1 MWRIGY
7 LALIAIPVAFITTLA
22 FGAAAQGAEP
32 TMTFLVAR
40 PEMPDP
46 MFAQTVILMLPRE
59 TAGRDFPLVVG
70 LIVNKPIREVTL
82 HKLFPSS
89 SALKQRSDPA
99 FFGGPV
105 DVETP
110 AIVFRANKPIDKAVH
125 LAGDIYVNLDSDQ
138 AAALA
143 QNPKQVQ
150 DFRLILGRSQW
161 SPDQLHS
168 EMMEGAWYTVNAAAD
183 IVFSDKPAT
192 LWNTLAARARLIP
205 ASASSRPPLAPGF
218 VPIHSAMSGAVD
230 YLRQRLLF
238 AMP

>member
-1 MWRIGY
+1 MWRTGC
-7 LALIAIPVAFITTLA
+7 LALIAVPFAFITTLA
-22 FGAAAQGAEP
+22 FGAVAQGAEP

-46 MFAQTVILMLPRE
+46 LFAQTVILMLPRE
-59 TAGRDFPLVVG
+59 TTGEDFPLVVG
-70 LIVNKPIREVTL
+70 LIVNKPIREITL
-82 HKLFPSS
+82 HKLFPNS

-105 DVETP
+105 DIETP
-110 AIVFRANKPIDKAVH
+110 AIVFRANKPIDKAVR

-143 QNPKQVQ
+143 QDPKQVR

-168 EMMEGAWYTVNAAAD
+168 EMMEGSWYTVNAPAD
-183 IVFSDKPAT
+183 IVFSTNPAT
-192 LWNTLAARARLIP
+192 LWHTLEAQARLIP
-205 ASASSRPPLAPGF
+205 ASVSSQSPLAPGL
-218 VPIHSAMSGAVD
+218 VLIHA
-230 YLRQRLLF
+230 R
-238 AMP
+238 